1 MEVFALKY
9 YFAPSFL
16 LVTVLLLLPLLLSL
30 LAITVRKK
38 NPAQQKTVA
47 LIAGITASLWMV
59 YLMAMNAWVAL
70 GNAVIMGVV
79 FIIVALVKKD
89 RHFLIGIGSGVA
101 AVIIIYVVPTL
112 GDWNS
117 GASDQAPLDTTV
129 QNVVASDMQMDL
141 EFVSNGD
148 GTCYVAGCSWY
159 GGSNVEPSPYYNN
172 EAHHL
177 IIPRTSPDGE
187 SVVAIG
193 ANVFSDNYDI
203 YTVELPENL
212 TTVGARAFYNC
223 TGLQLINLDCVQV
236 IEDEAFRGCSAF
248 RYVSTDSN
256 LQLGMIQKIGNFAF
270 DGCTSLEEVPFGELL
285 YEIGACAF
293 ANTALRSVV
302 IPAQNSVTL
311 GESAFANCQHL
322 ESVDIYASIQPS
334 LPHGLFEN
342 CTALQR
348 VYLYGDLD
356 TIGINAFYGCHALT
370 EVLLPSTLTTVQSCA
385 FYDCYALSSVIYHGD
400 EYTWNSIRFH
410 DGNSNLQNATVIY
423 E

>member
-1 MEVFALKY
+1 MVVFSLKY
-9 YFAPSFL
+9 YFSPSFL
-16 LVTVLLLLPLLLSL
+16 LATVLLLLPLLLSL

-159 GGSNVEPSPYYNN
+159 GGTDVEPSPYYSN

-177 IIPRTSPDGE
+177 VIPRTSPDGE

-193 ANVFSDNYDI
+193 AYAFQDNHDI
-203 YTVELPENL
+203 YTVELPESVTAL
-212 TTVGARAFYNC
+212 GERAFYNC

-236 IEDEAFRGCSAF
+236 IGAEAFRDCSAF
-248 RYVSTDSN
+248 TYVSTDSTQ
-256 LQLGMIQKIGNFAF
+256 QLDSIQDIEDYAF
-270 DGCTSLEEVPFGELL
+270 CGCTCLSEISFADSLT
-285 YEIGACAF
+285 EIGAYAF
-293 ANTALRSVV
+293 ANTSLRNLV
-302 IPAQNSVTL
+302 INGHTVTL

-356 TIGINAFYGCHALT
+356 TIGTNAFYGCHALT
-370 EVLLPSTLTTVQSCA
+370 EVRLPSTLTTVQSCA